1 MGFGAEITSKK
12 EKNLGEILA
21 QAQQHDVIKYGII
34 PELVGRLPVIT
45 PLNSLDREAL
55 ERILTEPKN
64 AITKQYTALMALDG
78 VKLEFD
84 HAAIEAIADKAL
96 EMEIGARGLRSILE
110 KIMTDIMFRVPSDK
124 SIKRVIITADCV
136 KDGKPPVALRN
147 DNSDSVTKRNTWQ
160 TAGHVPARL
169 LWRITYERKYQP
181 NHDIADARTPRRFSI
196 SRTVLHF
203 DVERPMSIA
212 ALNAAIGTDRVIFLV
227 AQRDIACDT
236 PRADDLYTVGTICRL
251 SQILRAPGGGN
262 VKCIVDGLYRAKLL
276 RLTAETP
283 ALWANVRVLADKPVD
298 ADTLECTELIRSC
311 NDLFAEYASASG
323 TIGPETLLRV
333 ADRKE
338 PGFVSDYIAQ
348 NVFLQPAE
356 KQLLLE
362 ECSPLQRLTM
372 LCDMLHRELEIM
384 DIQQNLQSTAAERV
398 AKNQKDYF
406 LREQMRV
413 IQEELGEASET
424 DDLDE
429 YRRKIL
435 DLGLD
440 AEIEKKLLK
449 ELSRLAKQPFGSAEG
464 AVLRTYLDVCLE
476 LPWNEDEGRHRYRP
490 REKRFWMRI
499 TTVLRRSKT
508 VYWSI
513 LPYGRLSAQVKGGVL
528 CLVGPPGVGKTSIA
542 MSIARATNR
551 KCARISLGGVHDE
564 AEIRGH
570 RKTYVGAMPGRI
582 IAGIQQAGSRN
593 PVLVLD
599 EIDKL
604 GSDYRGDPPLLEALD
619 GEQNGSFR
627 DHFLEIPFD
636 LSEVLF
642 ITTANTADTIP
653 RALLDR
659 MEVISL
665 GSYTDE
671 EKLQIA
677 KQHLL
682 PKQRTKHGL
691 SGNQLRVSDDA
702 IREIIAL
709 YTRESGVRMLERE
722 LAALCRKAARGIAS
736 GERRSLR
743 LRAGELEPWLG
754 PVKFKPE
761 VNFSTDSV
769 GLVHGLAWTS
779 VGGEVLD
786 VECSV
791 VPGSGKLEP
800 TGNLGDVMKES
811 CQAAVTY
818 IRSRTS
824 GARH

>member
-1 MGFGAEITSKK
+1 MSENTS
-12 EKNLGEILA
+12 
-21 QAQQHDVIKYGII
+21 
-34 PELVGRLPVIT
+34 R
-45 PLNSLDREAL
+45 
-55 ERILTEPKN
+55 
-64 AITKQYTALMALDG
+64 
-78 VKLEFD
+78 
-84 HAAIEAIADKAL
+84 
-96 EMEIGARGLRSILE
+96 
-110 KIMTDIMFRVPSDK
+110 IMTLP
-124 SIKRVIITADCV
+124 TL
-136 KDGKPPVALRN
+136 ALRGV
-147 DNSDSVTKRNTWQ
+147 SVFP
-160 TAGHVPARL
+160 G
-169 LWRITYERKYQP
+169 
-181 NHDIADARTPRRFSI
+181 
-196 SRTVLHF
+196 TVLHF

-212 ALNAAIGTDRVIFLV
+212 ALNAAIGTDRMIFLV

-298 ADTLECTELIRSC
+298 ADTLECTALIRSC

-338 PGFVSDYIAQ
+338 PCFVSDYIAQ

-398 AKNQKDYF
+398 TKNQKDYF

-476 LPWNEDEGRHRYRP
+476 LPWNERTKDVTDIAHAKKVLDEDHYGLT
-490 REKRFWMRI
+490 KVKDRI
-499 TTVLRRSKT
+499 LEYLAVRQ
-508 VYWSI
+508 
-513 LPYGRLSAQVKGGVL
+513 LSAQVKGGVL

-604 GSDYRGDPPLLEALD
+604 GSDYRGDPSAALLEALD

-682 PKQRTKHGL
+682 PKQRTKHSL

-791 VPGSGKLEP
+791 VPGSGKLEL

-824 GARH
+824 ELGIDPAFHKNTDIHLHFPEGAVPKDGPSAGAAICLCVVSALTNRPVRADIAMTGEITLRGRVLPIGGIQEKTMAALRAGIHEVLLPEDNVSDLAEMDPNVRNAVNFTAVSHMDQVLKKALRPAEEKVAE

>member
-1 MGFGAEITSKK
+1 MAES
-12 EKNLGEILA
+12 
-21 QAQQHDVIKYGII
+21 
-34 PELVGRLPVIT
+34 
-45 PLNSLDREAL
+45 
-55 ERILTEPKN
+55 
-64 AITKQYTALMALDG
+64 
-78 VKLEFD
+78 
-84 HAAIEAIADKAL
+84 
-96 EMEIGARGLRSILE
+96 GARPRSFAMEDDTIMSE
-110 KIMTDIMFRVPSDK
+110 NTSRIMTLP
-124 SIKRVIITADCV
+124 TL
-136 KDGKPPVALRN
+136 ALRGV
-147 DNSDSVTKRNTWQ
+147 SVFP
-160 TAGHVPARL
+160 G
-169 LWRITYERKYQP
+169 
-181 NHDIADARTPRRFSI
+181 
-196 SRTVLHF
+196 TVLHF

-212 ALNAAIGTDRVIFLV
+212 ALNAAIGTDRMIFLV
-227 AQRDIACDT
+227 AQRDITCDT
-236 PRADDLYTVGTICRL
+236 PRADDLYTVGAICRL
-251 SQILRAPGGGN
+251 SQILRTPGGGN

-276 RLTAETP
+276 RLTAEAP
-283 ALWANVRVLADKPVD
+283 ALWANVQVLVDEPVEADP
-298 ADTLECTELIRSC
+298 LECTALIRSC

-323 TIGPETLLRV
+323 TLGPEALLRV
-333 ADRKE
+333 ADRKD

-348 NVFLQPAE
+348 NIFLQPEE

-362 ECSPLQRLTM
+362 ERSPVRRLMM

-384 DIQQNLQSTAAERV
+384 DIQKNLQSTAAERV

-413 IQEELGEASET
+413 IQEELGETAET
-424 DDLDE
+424 DDLEE
-429 YRRKIL
+429 YRRRIL
-435 DLGLD
+435 DLKLA

-449 ELSRLAKQPFGSAEG
+449 ELSRLGKQPFGSAEG

-476 LPWNEDEGRHRYRP
+476 LPWNEKTKDVTDVAHAKKVLDEDHYGLT
-490 REKRFWMRI
+490 KVKDRI
-499 TTVLRRSKT
+499 LEYLAVRQ
-508 VYWSI
+508 
-513 LPYGRLSAQVKGGVL
+513 LSAQVKGGVL

-542 MSIARATNR
+542 MSIARAMNR

-604 GSDYRGDPPLLEALD
+604 GSDYRGDPSAALLEALD

-665 GSYTDE
+665 GSNTDE
-671 EKLQIA
+671 ENHQNA
-677 KQHLL
+677 KRHQLPQH
-682 PKQRTKHGL
+682 RTNHGL

-702 IREIIAL
+702 VREIVAL

-736 GERRSLR
+736 GERKSLR
-743 LRAGELEPWLG
+743 LHAGELEPWLG

-791 VPGSGKLEP
+791 VPGNGKLEL

-824 GARH
+824 ELGIDPDFHKNTDIHLHFPEGAVPKDGPSAGAAICLCVVSALTNRPVRADIAMTGEITLRGRVLPIGGIQEKTMAALRAGIHEVLLPEDNVSDLAEMDPNVRNAVNFTAVSHMDQVLKKALYPADEEAE

>member
-1 MGFGAEITSKK
+1 MT
-12 EKNLGEILA
+12 
-21 QAQQHDVIKYGII
+21 
-34 PELVGRLPVIT
+34 LPT
-45 PLNSLDREAL
+45 L
-55 ERILTEPKN
+55 
-64 AITKQYTALMALDG
+64 
-78 VKLEFD
+78 
-84 HAAIEAIADKAL
+84 
-96 EMEIGARGLRSILE
+96 
-110 KIMTDIMFRVPSDK
+110 
-124 SIKRVIITADCV
+124 
-136 KDGKPPVALRN
+136 ALRGV
-147 DNSDSVTKRNTWQ
+147 SVFP
-160 TAGHVPARL
+160 G
-169 LWRITYERKYQP
+169 
-181 NHDIADARTPRRFSI
+181 
-196 SRTVLHF
+196 TVLHF

-212 ALNAAIGTDRVIFLV
+212 ALNAAIGTDRMIFLV

-298 ADTLECTELIRSC
+298 ADTLECTALIRSC

-338 PGFVSDYIAQ
+338 PSFVSDYIAQ

-424 DDLDE
+424 DDIDE

-476 LPWNEDEGRHRYRP
+476 LPWNERTKDVTDIAHAKKVLDEDHYGLT
-490 REKRFWMRI
+490 KVKDRI
-499 TTVLRRSKT
+499 LEYLAVRQ
-508 VYWSI
+508 
-513 LPYGRLSAQVKGGVL
+513 LSAQVKGGVL
-528 CLVGPPGVGKTSIA
+528 CLVGPPSVGKTSIA

-604 GSDYRGDPPLLEALD
+604 GSDYRGDPSAALLEALD

-682 PKQRTKHGL
+682 PKQRTKHSL

-791 VPGSGKLEP
+791 VPGSGKLEL

-824 GARH
+824 ELGIDPAFHKNTDIHLHFPEGAVPKDGPSAGAAICLCVVSALTNRPVRADIAMTGEITLRGRVLPIGGIQEKTMAALRAGIHEVLLPEDNVSDLAEMDPNVRNAVNFTAVSHMDQVLKKALRPAEEKVAE